1 MADKPRV
8 KMPNEARKGDIIVIK
23 TLIAHPMESGQRKDA
38 AGALIPRKII
48 NRFTCEFNGKP
59 VFSCDFEPSVSANP
73 YVQFTA
79 RIEEEGT
86 FRFAWIDDDGTVLT
100 ADQPMKLLA

>member
-23 TLIAHPMESGQRKDA
+23 TLIAHPMESGQRKTPK
-38 AGALIPRKII
+38 GEVIPRKII
-48 NRFTCEFNGKP
+48 SRFACEFNGKP
-59 VFSCDFEPSVSANP
+59 VFACDFEPSVSANP

-79 RIEEEGT
+79 RIEEEGS
-86 FRFAWIDDDGTVLT
+86 FRFAWTDDDGTVLT
-100 ADQPMKLLA
+100 ADQPMKLVG